1 MALDLVEPRM
11 ARVLTQYRES
21 PKLLHVIR
29 SALIQVQEV
38 VEVTDAIPSCFDL
51 ETAVGE
57 QLTFIGKL
65 LGWPRTHC
73 VCNVQ
78 PVYGAACEGFVS
90 AFPIAGPCDANATW
104 AECDAR
110 GFAEVTLS
118 DDDLY
123 RKFLKVR
130 IYQFMR
136 RFDRDS
142 LSAAVKTFWGD
153 QAFVPDEGHGRVVV
167 APGRELTAQE
177 LAVVQLYP
185 RVMPVALG
193 IRVLFHFGTRFPL
206 AGFGEGW
213 GTPCELVG
221 SGLQLLTED
230 DQPILSEA
238 GEPILTDDLIDGAE
252 ILCPVDVR
260 PYSCA

>member
-1 MALDLVEPRM
+1 MVLDLVEPRI
-11 ARVLTQYRES
+11 AKVLTQYRES

-29 SALIQVQEV
+29 TALNQVQEV
-38 VEVTDAIPSCFDL
+38 AEVTDAIPSFFDI

-57 QLTFIGKL
+57 QLTFIGKV

-73 VCNVQ
+73 VCNIQ
-78 PVYGAACEGFVS
+78 PVYGAECEGFVS
-90 AFPIAGPCDANATW
+90 PFPIAGPCDANATW
-104 AECDAR
+104 ADCDAR
-110 GFAEVTLS
+110 GFSEVTLA

-130 IYQFMR
+130 RYQFMR
-136 RFDRDS
+136 QFDRGS
-142 LSAAVKTFWGD
+142 LSAAVKVFWGD
-153 QAFVPDEGHGRVVV
+153 QAFVPHDGHGQVIV
-167 APGRELTAQE
+167 APGRELTTQE

-206 AGFGEGW
+206 AGFGQGW
-213 GTPCELVG
+213 GTTCEFDG
-221 SGLQLLTED
+221 NGLALLTET
-230 DQPILSEA
+230 
-238 GEPILTDDLIDGAE
+238 GEPLQTEGGEPLLTDDVIRGADV
-252 ILCPVDVR
+252 LCPVDVR